1 MKINGTPPQVTA
13 TSLGNRLK
21 SEPGF
26 GLGGA
31 QALSGSPQA
40 KAAAAASGLLGMD
53 AILALQGDEDVLTG
67 RRRRQ
72 IRRAH
77 DILDGLVALKLSH
90 LSDTMDGAA
99 LIKLKDQIA
108 QSREDIDDEGLA
120 SILNEIETRALVELA
135 KRRMM

>member
-21 SEPGF
+21 AEPGF

-40 KAAAAASGLLGMD
+40 KAAAASGLLGMD

-77 DILDGLVALKLSH
+77 DILDGLDALKLSH